1 MVDAPTDREVLGR
14 GRPVGEL
21 PLWPSG
27 AGPAA
32 RRRFVPPCHAL
43 PAHVGMTPPVRQR
56 PLPPTRTA
64 RFGHGGVSTGAATF
78 LGSPLVIALLR
89 LRGSGH
95 GVDINHAGQRIT
107 GNVTVVLPSRSSR
120 CLTS

>member
-27 AGPAA
+27 AGAAA
-32 RRRFVPPCHAL
+32 RRRLVPACQAL

-56 PLPPTRTA
+56 PLPPPRTA

-78 LGSPLVIALLR
+78 LGSLLVIPLLR
-89 LRGSGH
+89 LRGSGP
-95 GVDINHAGQRIT
+95 GLDSKSPWKP
-107 GNVTVVLPSRSSR
+107 VTCNP
-120 CLTS
+120 T